1 MIASRNRSVPNLIL
15 TILANR
21 HFMGLFVAGAVC
33 ACSSST
39 TNLGHKDS
47 EVRPLVTPPALP
59 LDAAVGISE
68 VQARRELDALFRDAG
83 FRILNDEPLPNSHI
97 EVVLDGYDPERRVGY
112 EYIDERE
119 AALSLGRAEQEGAAS
134 DHRLLIIDACS
145 LDELR
150 RVASL
155 FLATATAPDAGP

>member
-15 TILANR
+15 TSLANR
-21 HFMGLFVAGAVC
+21 YFMGLFVANAVC

-39 TNLGHKDS
+39 ANPGHQHK
-47 EVRPLVTPPALP
+47 EVSPLVTPPALV

-83 FRILNDEPLPNSHI
+83 FRILNDEPLPDSPI

-119 AALSLGRAEQEGAAS
+119 AALSLARAEQEGAAR

-145 LDELR
+145 LGELR
-150 RVASL
+150 RAASL